1 MSTDFVFKR
10 LKVCS
15 STQNKTNQP
24 TKNQLKTEPGPQF
37 IKVLLGFSR
46 QDAQITDTE
55 YCYYQME
62 TVANGFLLTSADMN
76 NIRQMQRCYTTTS
89 GMIWRKVQYPRGL
102 GTLN

>member
-10 LKVCS
+10 LKECFSGSKYMALVPIPNTT

-24 TKNQLKTEPGPQF
+24 TKNQLKTEPGSQF
-37 IKVLLGFSR
+37 PKVLLGFSR

-62 TVANGFLLTSADMN
+62 IVANGFLLTSAEMN
-76 NIRQMQRCYTTTS
+76 NI
-89 GMIWRKVQYPRGL
+89 
-102 GTLN
+102 